1 MSVYPCLCVCM
12 CVGVHV
18 YLCLCVSFQFQ
29 LSFKFLFPLALK
41 SRQRFL
47 YAASFVSLNHTTHIC
62 LCLSLPYSLL
72 APLTCTLL
80 PDREAGIT
88 ITVTAMATATATAM
102 ETVALLPRVWLV

>member
-1 MSVYPCLCVCM
+1 MYECISMSLCA
-12 CVGVHV
+12 GVHV

-47 YAASFVSLNHTTHIC
+47 CAASFVSLNHTTHIC
-62 LCLSLPYSLL
+62 LCLSLPHSVL
-72 APLTCTLL
+72 APLTSTLL